1 MNRSWQHPNRPPP
14 WWPTNEPWP
23 PVSRRRVRGRGRSG
37 FIRRVGCLFAVLLVL
52 SAIGAATLLSWLLG
66 RAALAGLPARLSL
79 AAILAAAAVMVLAIF
94 FGAMRRIGF
103 PLGDIVGAADR
114 VAGGDYATRVVE
126 RGPRSLRT
134 VARAF
139 NSMTARLESQ
149 EQQRRH
155 LMADVAHEL
164 RTPLTI
170 IQGRLEGLIDGVYPR
185 DDERL
190 TAVLNDTRILARL
203 VEDLRTLANAESGHL
218 TLEKEPT
225 DLAILVQ
232 DVVNAFSA
240 EARMPPIAMRVDA
253 PAELPLVE
261 VDPLRIR
268 EVLSNLLSNAI
279 RHAGS
284 GGAVSIAIEPLGDR
298 VAVRVTDTGPGISP
312 EELPKIFDR
321 FHKGRASTGSGLGLT
336 IARNL
341 VVAHG
346 GEIRAESQ
354 LGQGTTVILTLPL
367 EKFTSKN

>member
-1 MNRSWQHPNRPPP
+1 
-14 WWPTNEPWP
+14 
-23 PVSRRRVRGRGRSG
+23 
-37 FIRRVGCLFAVLLVL
+37 
-52 SAIGAATLLSWLLG
+52 
-66 RAALAGLPARLSL
+66 
-79 AAILAAAAVMVLAIF
+79 
-94 FGAMRRIGF
+94 
-103 PLGDIVGAADR
+103 
-114 VAGGDYATRVVE
+114 
-126 RGPRSLRT
+126 
-134 VARAF
+134 
-139 NSMTARLESQ
+139 
-149 EQQRRH
+149 
-155 LMADVAHEL
+155 
-164 RTPLTI
+164 
-170 IQGRLEGLIDGVYPR
+170 
-185 DDERL
+185 
-190 TAVLNDTRILARL
+190 